1 MPLEA
6 QSWWVERSGP
16 YAVPQAWML
25 GHEAFKTILTFTLFY
40 FIGDGRATSYT
51 WMLEDN
57 PRESE
62 ILLPSRVL
70 EIKPRLR
77 LGNNHL
83 AGTGYYVDGTEHSK
97 VGLGDMTSSMG
108 DCMRERPQKARQHC
122 LS

>member
-1 MPLEA
+1 
-6 QSWWVERSGP
+6 
-16 YAVPQAWML
+16 ML
-25 GHEAFKTILTFTLFY
+25 DHEAFKTILTFTVFY
-40 FIGDGRATSYT
+40 FTGDGCATSYM
-51 WMLEDN
+51 WMWEDN
-57 PRESE
+57 LWESE

-77 LGNNHL
+77 LGNNNAYPLNHL
-83 AGTGYYVDGTEHSK
+83 AGTGYYVDGTVHSK